1 MKIKLISIGLF
12 IVQLAF
18 CQMKSDS
25 TALNLN
31 FKFGE
36 KKLEQTKKYVSSNKD
51 TLQIDAFRFYISK
64 IKIEYADQS
73 YFLQPQSYHL
83 VDVEDTTSYRIPI
96 CKNNNKQISKITFNI
111 GIDSLMSVS
120 GALDG
125 DLDPSK
131 GMYWAW
137 QSGYINMKIEGKSSS
152 CKTRKN
158 QFFFHIGGY
167 LQPNYAMRTITL
179 EVKNSNSEVNLAVD
193 LEVLFSKIHLSETNS
208 IMIPGKKAM
217 DLADL
222 SMQIFKIDHL

>member
-18 CQMKSDS
+18 CQMKNDS
-25 TALNLN
+25 IALNLN
-31 FKFGE
+31 FKFGKE
-36 KKLEQTKKYVSSNKD
+36 KLELNKKYVSSAND
-51 TLQIDAFRFYISK
+51 TLQIDAFRFYLSNIR
-64 IKIEYADQS
+64 IEYTDQS
-73 YFLQPQSYHL
+73 VFTQVKSYHL
-83 VDVEDTTSYRIPI
+83 VDIEDSISTRIPI
-96 CKNNNKQISKITFNI
+96 CKNSTKSIFKITFNI
-111 GIDSLMSVS
+111 GVDSLMSVS

-152 CKTRKN
+152 CHNRKN

-167 LQPNYAMRTITL
+167 IKPNYAIRTIVL
-179 EVKNSNSEVNLAVD
+179 EVNNTNTEINIVVD
-193 LEVLFSKIHLSETNS
+193 LEALFSKIHLSETNS

-217 DLADL
+217 DLANL
-222 SMQIFKIDHL
+222 STQLFKIDH